1 MSKEE
6 RFMKKKGMA
15 ILIMSLMLGLCSSC
29 GTTIESETE
38 TSTEENLKIGMAF
51 DSFVIERWQ
60 KDRDVFVAT
69 AKELGAEVNIQN
81 ANGETAEQIAQI
93 EYFIQEKMDVIVVIA
108 IDADALTDVIGQAKE
123 RGIKIISYDRLVS
136 DANAD
141 LYISFDNEEVGRLMA
156 DYIIEENPQGG
167 NIIVVYGSKT
177 DKNVEMVQTGFMEKI
192 NRSNITIIHEGYC
205 DGWKPELAYGVVNEG
220 LEVTSDIVG
229 VVCGNDDLA
238 SSAVEALAGK
248 RLAGDVTLVGQ
259 DGDLLACQRIVE
271 GTQGMTVYKPVEE
284 LAAAAA
290 TYAVMLAKGELIP
303 MEKTIND
310 GTYEIP
316 YIRLEPIAVTID
328 NIDEVIIQNGIHNED
343 EVYLNVNP

>member
-1 MSKEE
+1 M
-6 RFMKKKGMA
+6 RRKG
-15 ILIMSLMLGLCSSC
+15 ILTILVVSLSMIFCTAC
-29 GTTIESETE
+29 GAVTE
-38 TSTEENLKIGMAF
+38 NEAVTSTEETLNIGMSF

-93 EYFIQEKMDVIVVIA
+93 EYFIEEKMDVIVVIA
-108 IDADALTDVIGQAKE
+108 IDADALSDVLGRAKE
-123 RGIKIISYDRLVS
+123 KGIKIISYDRLVS
-136 DANAD
+136 NANAD
-141 LYISFDNEEVGRLMA
+141 LYISFDNEMVGTLMA
-156 DYIIEENPQGG
+156 DYIIEDNPEGG
-167 NIIVVYGSKT
+167 NIIVAYGSKT
-177 DKNVEMVQTGFMEKI
+177 DNNVEMVKTGFKERI
-192 NRSNITIIHEGYC
+192 EDSNIEIIHEGYC
-205 DGWKPELAYGVVNEG
+205 DGWKPELAYDVVTAG
-220 LEVTSDIVG
+220 LAVEPDIVG
-229 VVCGNDDLA
+229 VMCGNDDLA
-238 SSAVEALAGK
+238 SSAVQALAGK

-290 TYAVMLAKGELIP
+290 TYAVMLAKDELIP

-343 EVYLNVNP
+343 EVYLNVSP